1 MILLLFLLPVKV
13 YFSPNGGCKA
23 AVVNEIKGAEKYF
36 YGAIYVFTDREIA
49 QELINAKKRGV
60 DVRIVMDGKS
70 ASEISYS
77 KHIFLK
83 RNGVNV
89 RLLFKKK
96 RKNQKYSGIMH
107 DKFAIIDGKVVLT
120 GSFNWTP
127 TAEKSNDENLV
138 IINDNDIARIYKKRF
153 SKLYNSARPVNL
165 SQKIING
172 NNPREVKKHTGE
184 YCIVEGKVYNY
195 NISHSG
201 NLFVDFGSKRSAFTF
216 VMWNEGVRELKK
228 RNFPFEKLLNGRV
241 RVRGKI
247 IDHPKYGL
255 EITTEDPDA
264 IEIIK

>member
-1 MILLLFLLPVKV
+1 MIFLLFLLPVKV

-23 AVVNEIKGAEKYF
+23 AVVREIRGAEKSF
-36 YGAIYVFTDREIA
+36 FGAIYVLTDREIS
-49 QELINAKKRGV
+49 QELINAQKRGV

-70 ASEISYS
+70 ANEISYS

-96 RKNQKYSGIMH
+96 RKDKKYSGIMH
-107 DKFAIIDGKVVLT
+107 DKFAIIDGKRVIT

-127 TAEKSNDENLV
+127 TAEKSNDENLLV
-138 IINDNDIARIYKKRF
+138 INDNGIARIYEKRF
-153 SKLYNSARPVNL
+153 LKIYSAARPVNL

-172 NNPREVKKHTGE
+172 NNSREVKKHAGE
-184 YCIVEGKVYNY
+184 YGIVEGRVYNY